1 MVAPMEEVDEPKYF
15 SNTVVMNSSRFKQ
28 FKSTSFLQ
36 NFHKVTK
43 SLQKKSFS
51 SLPNELILPLLHYS
65 AFNKDAVLPFSHNIH
80 HVQGRNTGEAQHKCP

>member
-36 NFHKVTK
+36 NFHRVT
-43 SLQKKSFS
+43 QVITKKIIFLFTKWTNTS
-51 SLPNELILPLLHYS
+51 SAALLR
-65 AFNKDAVLPFSHNIH
+65 I
-80 HVQGRNTGEAQHKCP
+80 